1 MNAADASAPARHT
14 GEGNVMAIAGKNT
27 DLLKKVYLFN
37 DLTQVEL
44 EKIMAIAYEKS
55 FSKEQPVF
63 QEGEIGDA
71 FYIVTDGQVRISTI
85 VPGVGEEALKV
96 LRLGDYFGEMALIDD
111 FPRSAAAIA
120 HESDIK
126 LLAVYKRDFKKLLAE
141 DKDLAYKLMSVFIK
155 TLSSRLRDTNDKL
168 KNIFAIAKAF

>member
-1 MNAADASAPARHT
+1 MSSAP
-14 GEGNVMAIAGKNT
+14 KNSE
-27 DLLKKVYLFN
+27 LLKKVYLFN
-37 DLTQVEL
+37 DLTELEL
-44 EKIMAIAYEKS
+44 EKILALAYEKA
-55 FSKEQPVF
+55 FEKEIAIF

-71 FYIVTDGQVRISTI
+71 FYIVTEGQIRISTM

-96 LRLGDYFGEMALIDD
+96 LRSGDYFGEMALIDD

-120 HESDIK
+120 HEGEVK
-126 LLAVYKRDFKKLLAE
+126 LLAIYKRDFKKLMAE

-168 KNIFAIAKAF
+168 KNIFAIAKSF

>member
-1 MNAADASAPARHT
+1 MSSAS
-14 GEGNVMAIAGKNT
+14 KNSEF
-27 DLLKKVYLFN
+27 LKKVYLFN
-37 DLTQVEL
+37 DLTEPEL
-44 EKIMAIAYEKS
+44 EKVLALAYEKI
-55 FSKEQPVF
+55 FEKETAIF

-71 FYIVTDGQVRISTI
+71 FYIVTEGQIRISTM

-96 LRLGDYFGEMALIDD
+96 LRSGDYFGEMALIDD

-120 HESDIK
+120 HEAQVK
-126 LLAVYKRDFKKLLAE
+126 LLAIYKRDFKKLMAE

-168 KNIFAIAKAF
+168 KNIFAIAKSF